1 MKILIAT
8 GIFTPEIGGPA
19 TYVPL
24 IAEQFFAL
32 GHEVVVVTY
41 SAQAHY
47 EQDKDLPYPVYRISR
62 SNKISN
68 YWRYFRTLFKLAPK
82 YDLIY
87 CFDHF
92 SAGLPAA
99 TVSRIFAK
107 PLYIRV
113 GGDFIWER
121 YVEHETVTLEQ
132 YYEKALY
139 KKDANRF
146 KIINWIFQN
155 SRAIIF
161 TTEWQKNIFTKYY
174 NLANKKLFVIS
185 NPIDDKLFIQ
195 RDTNNISNDIIFAGR
210 FINKNNI
217 FSLITAFADWSQ
229 DKYSLVLI
237 GEGPLKNK
245 LEHFIATNNYKN
257 IILADK
263 LSRVD
268 LVKKMAQSWLV
279 VFPSLSDISPNT
291 MLDCVQAK
299 VPFISSTAIGFDWL
313 KNDIKMFDP
322 QKIEE
327 ITSCLQDLAVKDNYI
342 NYCQKIRSLNYNYSY
357 HQATIDTLK
366 ILQS

>member
-24 IAEQFFAL
+24 LLEQFLAL

-41 SAQAHY
+41 SAQAHC
-47 EQDKDLPYPVYRISR
+47 EQDKALSYPVYRISR

-92 SAGLPAA
+92 SAGLPAT

-121 YVEHETVTLEQ
+121 YVETHPVTLSQ

-174 NLANKKLFVIS
+174 NLANKKLLVIN
-185 NPIDDKLFIQ
+185 NPIDQKLNIQ
-195 RDTNNISNDIIFAGR
+195 RDENNISNDVIFAGR
-210 FINKNNI
+210 FINLNNI
-217 FSLITAFADWSQ
+217 FNLIEAFVKWDQ
-229 DKYSLVLI
+229 DGYRLVLI
-237 GEGPLKNK
+237 GDSPMSIKVAQLIKEK
-245 LEHFIATNNYKN
+245 NYKN
-257 IILADK
+257 IL
-263 LSRVD
+263 LLGRMSRPD
-268 LVKKMAQSWLV
+268 LINKMAQSWLV
-279 VFPSLSDISPNT
+279 VFPSLSDISPNS
-291 MLDCVQAK
+291 MLDCLRGK
-299 VPFISSTAIGFDWL
+299 IPFISSKEIGFNWL

-322 QKIEE
+322 QKPSE
-327 ITSCLQDLAVKDNYI
+327 ITSCLKDLSLGDNY
-342 NYCQKIRSLNYNYSY
+342 KKYSE
-357 HQATIDTLK
+357 HLATLKYDYTYIEAAKDTLK
-366 ILQS
+366 IFQS